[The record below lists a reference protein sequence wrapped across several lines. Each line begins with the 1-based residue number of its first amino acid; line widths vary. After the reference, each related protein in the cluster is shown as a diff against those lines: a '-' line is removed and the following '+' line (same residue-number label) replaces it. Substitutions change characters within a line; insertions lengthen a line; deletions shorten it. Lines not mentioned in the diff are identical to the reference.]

1 MSQQSTV
8 LNSTTE
14 DQVLFNIIVA
24 SVFLWPAAHFLQN
37 RLWGNQWIQ
46 TWDKGTVVTEEG
58 YKHDTWQSTDA
69 LELYTGQRLSPEA
82 PPDAHPSMLSSLI
95 LSFIHL
101 HT

>member
-58 YKHDTWQSTDA
+58 YKHDTCQSTDA
-69 LELYTGQRLSPEA
+69 LELYTEQRLSPEA

-95 LSFIHL
+95 LSFIQL
-101 HT
+101 HA